1 MISHNLLR
9 LFDYG
14 GGIKNNVYGFSFMA
28 ESFCLR
34 NATLLTGFSVMK
46 DCVVY
51 IKNNKIADVFNED
64 RLKEKELPND
74 VKIIDVKQA
83 YVAPG
88 FIDTHIHGIGGF
100 GTDDQNSNS
109 ILKMSE
115 LLPKYGVTSFIPTLY
130 AAKEEKLIKDI
141 RAIVD
146 AMGKET
152 GAKIL
157 GIHLEG
163 PFISPKRL
171 GVQTA
176 DAISPVDLPLM
187 RRLWEAAEG
196 KIINMTLAPE
206 LKGIRELALYC
217 IKKGIVLQA
226 GHTNATYEQMLEG
239 MQVRIMHTTHLFNA
253 MSRIH
258 HRNPGAVGTV
268 FIHPEMSCELIADG
282 VHVDPNLIKM
292 LVQFKPADKLVL
304 VTDALKPTKQKSKVL
319 KANGD
324 EVYLDKCFYRK
335 SDNVI
340 AGSALTMSDGV
351 KNLISW
357 GLSADLAVRM
367 AATNPAKIMN
377 LTKKGFIAPGYD
389 ADLVVF
395 NNECDIFGTVINGS
409 LNNFKI

>member
-1 MISHNLLR
+1 MSQS
-9 LFDYG
+9 Y
-14 GGIKNNVYGFSFMA
+14 
-28 ESFCLR
+28 CLR
-34 NATLLTGFSVMK
+34 NATLLTGFSVMEN
-46 DCVVY
+46 CAIY
-51 IKNNKIADVFNED
+51 IKNHKIADVFNEQ
-64 RLKEKELPND
+64 RLARKEFAKD
-74 VKIIDVKQA
+74 VQIIDMKNA

-100 GTDDQNSNS
+100 GTDDQNCEA

-115 LLPKYGVTSFIPTLY
+115 ILPDYGVTSFIPTLY

-163 PFISPKRL
+163 PFISQERL

-176 DAISPVDLPLM
+176 DAISGVDIDLM
-187 RRLWEAAEG
+187 KRLLEAAEG
-196 KIINMTLAPE
+196 KIINMTVAPE
-206 LKGIRELALYC
+206 LQGMRELALFC
-217 IKKGIVLQA
+217 IKKGIILQA
-226 GHTNATYEQMLEG
+226 GHTNATYEQMVEG

-258 HRNPGAVGTV
+258 HRNPGAVGAV

-282 VHVDPNLIKM
+282 VHIDPNLIKM

-304 VTDALKPTKQKSKVL
+304 VTDSLKPTKQNSDIL
-319 KANGD
+319 TANGD

-340 AGSALTMSDGV
+340 AGSALTMIDGV

-357 GLSADLAVRM
+357 GLSADLAIRM
-367 AATNPAKIMN
+367 ASTNPARIMN
-377 LTKKGFIAPGYD
+377 LTNKGFLAPGYD

-395 NNECDIFGTVINGS
+395 NKGCEILGTVLNGEPR
-409 LNNFKI
+409 NFKI